1 MDLDSYRKEIL
12 NTWLLRDYFY
22 LDASTYCLQELNSNY
37 GHTFWI
43 VYICISKRNVNILF
57 HWDTW
62 SYGFCGIMYSEIEIE
77 KSGGTW
83 PSMDTLYKLEFYCGI
98 KYCFESTGFSF
109 LLKNLRTLDNQWC
122 CVKSNWSFTVKFIP
136 QSNTFISDKSFPNN
150 IRSIP
155 NVLHALYRHPQ
166 FAK

>member
-1 MDLDSYRKEIL
+1 MDSRFFVKCIMDLDSYRKEIL

-62 SYGFCGIMYSEIEIE
+62 SYGFCGIMYSEIEIK

-83 PSMDTLYKLEFYCGI
+83 TSMDILYKLEFYCGI
-98 KYCFESTGFSF
+98 KYCSESTGFSF

-122 CVKSNWSFTVKFIP
+122 CVKSNWSFTVKFYT
-136 QSNTFISDKSFPNN
+136 SV
-150 IRSIP
+150 R
-155 NVLHALYRHPQ
+155 HLYQ
-166 FAK
+166 W